1 MKHLPEQDRT
11 AADIVLGPVV
21 HLNGSTEASKTPEW
35 MLPCHSIML
44 SSRSPVFAA
53 STTHAQSTGCE
64 KTADGK
70 RIFRLPLH
78 KRCAVRL
85 LQFCYGTLEDPK
97 QLSLLEA
104 VQLAVISDMHDLKGQ
119 ATGIACHEDGLC
131 TLEVGGASIKHR
143 AFQKLS
149 LCCLDLCESCILLTM
164 QHQHQQHHV
173 LDAAYLY
180 SAV

>member
-1 MKHLPEQDRT
+1 MPKVAAAVNLLLTSAEIESYMKHLPSHDRAT
-11 AADIVLGPVV
+11 ADSALGPLYMSEEPSKV
-21 HLNGSTEASKTPEW
+21 STQPEW
-35 MLPCHSIML
+35 LLPCHSIML

-119 ATGIACHEDGLC
+119 ATGIACHEDGLMYI
-131 TLEVGGASIKHR
+131 GSWRSFNQASGLPKTH
-143 AFQKLS
+143 
-149 LCCLDLCESCILLTM
+149 T
-164 QHQHQQHHV
+164 V
-173 LDAAYLY
+173 LP
-180 SAV
+180 